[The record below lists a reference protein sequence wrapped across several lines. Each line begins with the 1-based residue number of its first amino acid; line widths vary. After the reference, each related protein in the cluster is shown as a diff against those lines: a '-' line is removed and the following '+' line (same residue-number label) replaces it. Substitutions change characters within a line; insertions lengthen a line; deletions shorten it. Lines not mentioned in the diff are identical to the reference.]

1 MKKNEIINTS
11 EWITQTELAT
21 RLNVSLT
28 RVSNWLRRGKI
39 EYKQL
44 PGGKIRLVNP
54 KTLKINL

>member
-1 MKKNEIINTS
+1 MKKNEIINTND
-11 EWITQTELAT
+11 WITQTELAK
-21 RLNVSLT
+21 RLNVSLR

-39 EYKQL
+39 KYKQL